1 MPAQPRRGEV
11 VLVPFPLADLT
22 ATKVRP
28 ALILSSALY
37 HRTEPD
43 LIVAAITS
51 HVNAHQGPTD
61 YLLQEWQ
68 QAGLVALSL
77 VKVSLA
83 TLEPGL
89 VRHRLG
95 HLAARDLREVER
107 KLKLALE
114 L

>member
-1 MPAQPRRGEV
+1 MPAKPKRGEV
-11 VLVPFPLADLT
+11 VLVPFPFADLA

-28 ALILSSALY
+28 AVIVSGSVY

-43 LIVAAITS
+43 LILVTITS
-51 HVNAHQGPTD
+51 QISGSQQPTD
-61 YLLQEWQ
+61 YLLQDWKE
-68 QAGLVALSL
+68 AGLLAPSV

-83 TLEPGL
+83 TLEPAM

-95 HLAARDLREVER
+95 RLTARDLREMEGRV
-107 KLKLALE
+107 KLALE